1 MRAHGTRD
9 IIEILFRSCH
19 LSRERERKR
28 KRERECVLLVRKYII
43 INIIFYYCC
52 CWCRDTIPFF
62 KFFFFFLCFFFVDSF
77 QVIYDFY
84 SRIYIEY
91 WWFSSLRPFL
101 LITFFF
107 FFYFSFLLRVGFC
120 AHSCWYFIYLI
131 RIEDRNQFFFYHFL
145 YDFWS
150 TLFLTKDFCF
160 FFFFSFKIFLI
171 RTLIFRRF
179 ELYLIVNY
187 RNLSV
192 PLVKLGF
199 FLKYIFF

>member
-1 MRAHGTRD
+1 MFLLFARARYSRYNWD
-9 IIEILFRSCH
+9 FVSLVSFV
-19 LSRERERKR
+19 SREREK
-28 KRERECVLLVRKYII
+28 KKERECVLLVRKYII

-77 QVIYDFY
+77 HVIYDFY

-107 FFYFSFLLRVGFC
+107 FFYFSFLLRVGLC

-131 RIEDRNQFFFYHFL
+131 RIEDRNQFFFII
-145 YDFWS
+145 S
-150 TLFLTKDFCF
+150 CT
-160 FFFFSFKIFLI
+160 IFG
-171 RTLIFRRF
+171 RHYF
-179 ELYLIVNY
+179 
-187 RNLSV
+187 
-192 PLVKLGF
+192 
-199 FLKYIFF
+199 

>member
-84 SRIYIEY
+84 SRIYI

-107 FFYFSFLLRVGFC
+107 FFYFSFLLRVGLC

-131 RIEDRNQFFFYHFL
+131 RIEDRNQFFFLSFPVRFL
-145 YDFWS
+145 VDIIFNERF
-150 TLFLTKDFCF
+150 LFLF
-160 FFFFSFKIFLI
+160 FFFL
-171 RTLIFRRF
+171 LRF
-179 ELYLIVNY
+179 
-187 RNLSV
+187 
-192 PLVKLGF
+192 F
-199 FLKYIFF
+199 

>member
-1 MRAHGTRD
+1 MT
-9 IIEILFRSCH
+9 LF
-19 LSRERERKR
+19 LSSS
-28 KRERECVLLVRKYII
+28 
-43 INIIFYYCC
+43 
-52 CWCRDTIPFF
+52 
-62 KFFFFFLCFFFVDSF
+62 FFFFFLCFFFVDSF

-91 WWFSSLRPFL
+91 WWFSSFRPFL
-101 LITFFF
+101 LIAFFF
-107 FFYFSFLLRVGFC
+107 FFYFSFLLRVGLC

-131 RIEDRNQFFFYHFL
+131 RIEDRNQFFFLSFPVRFL
-145 YDFWS
+145 VDIIFNERF
-150 TLFLTKDFCF
+150 LFL
-160 FFFFSFKIFLI
+160 FFFFSFKIFLF

>member
-1 MRAHGTRD
+1 MSWHYSF
-9 IIEILFRSCH
+9 LQ
-19 LSRERERKR
+19 
-28 KRERECVLLVRKYII
+28 V
-43 INIIFYYCC
+43 
-52 CWCRDTIPFF
+52 
-62 KFFFFFLCFFFVDSF
+62 FFFFLCFFFVDSF

-107 FFYFSFLLRVGFC
+107 FFYFSFLLRVGLC

-131 RIEDRNQFFFYHFL
+131 RIEDRNQFFFLSFPVRFL
-145 YDFWS
+145 VDIIFNERF
-150 TLFLTKDFCF
+150 LFL
-160 FFFFSFKIFLI
+160 FFFFSFKIFLFK
-171 RTLIFRRF
+171 TLIFRRF